1 MDFKDD
7 TIHNNE
13 GLYYGT
19 FNDKGEQDGYLFE
32 EKLKEDVKK
41 DIEEAKQINLK
52 KLCKWFDKH
61 DNDFVGIKINILIK
75 AVYSLP
81 VLQHDIFNS
90 YFIGQY
96 QYTSIKDVAK
106 ELGIS
111 SYKVNKELNKICE
124 HLTQYEG
131 ILKKEK

>member
-7 TIHNNE
+7 TINNDK

-75 AVYSLP
+75 AVYSFP
-81 VLQHDIFNS
+81 IIRHNVFNL
-90 YFIGQY
+90 YFISNM
-96 QYTSIKDVAK
+96 SIKDIAQ
-106 ELGIS
+106 EMGLTT
-111 SYKVNKELNKICE
+111 YKVKQELNGLCE
-124 HLTQYEG
+124 YLTQYDG